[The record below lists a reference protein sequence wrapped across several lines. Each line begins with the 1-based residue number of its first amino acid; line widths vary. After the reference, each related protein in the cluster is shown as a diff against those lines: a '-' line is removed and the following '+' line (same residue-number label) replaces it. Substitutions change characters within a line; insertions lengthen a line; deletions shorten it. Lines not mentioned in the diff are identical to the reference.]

1 MGYVI
6 CKFQN
11 TSGFHGDDPS
21 IVIEETHPDWKQI
34 VQNWKNGKNPTD
46 SKLWK
51 KGVIALT
58 KLKEG
63 VEEDG

>member
-6 CKFQN
+6 YKFQN
-11 TSGFHGDDPS
+11 TSGLSGDDPS
-21 IVIEETHPDWKQI
+21 IVIKETHPEWEQI
-34 VQNWKNGKNPTD
+34 VQRWKDGKNPTND
-46 SKLWK
+46 KLWK

-63 VEEDG
+63 A

>member
-6 CKFQN
+6 CKIQN
-11 TSGFHGDDPS
+11 ISGLHEGDPD
-21 IVIEETHPDWKQI
+21 IIIEETHPEWKEI
-34 VQNWKNGKNPTD
+34 VQLWKDGKNPTD

-58 KLKEG
+58 KAKG
-63 VEEDG
+63 V